1 MTAKNN
7 KARVGQQRKLKSP
20 HFFMRLLS
28 SRHIFIGV
36 LVCLTL
42 GINAVV
48 AYFNIGQLVRGN
60 RQLLETVSVV
70 SELENVAGLVK
81 DAESA
86 QRSFILTGNATYIDA
101 FADSRRELSG
111 SLNNLSQ
118 AATDSQQQAQI
129 PILKSAVASRL
140 EIAGRGISL
149 RQTKGMAAATD
160 WLETGAAERE
170 NRRIENI
177 ITEMRARENDLL
189 DARSTQAGEAAD
201 DATRTFWIETLVA
214 FLFLG
219 LISFLLGRAARQNR
233 ELERAYREI
242 QRAESMRDNL
252 TAMLVHDLRTPLTGL
267 LAPLQMLEAEMLGP
281 LDESQRE
288 VVQISNRSGQRLLG
302 MVNALLDVSKMEAG
316 EFAIHRQTVEIEPL
330 LTRVIQIARPME
342 DSDSA
347 QIVARCEQ
355 KTVEADPDLLERIL
369 INLVGNALK
378 FTPRD
383 GQITLSAEPTPN
395 KTHFAVSDNGP
406 GIAPEFQ
413 DKIFDKFGQ
422 VENRQKGAKF
432 STGLGLTF
440 CKLAVEAHGGTI
452 GVISEVGV
460 GSEFW
465 FEI

>member
-1 MTAKNN
+1 
-7 KARVGQQRKLKSP
+7 
-20 HFFMRLLS
+20 MRLLS
-28 SRHIFIGV
+28 SRHIFIGI

-48 AYFNIGQLVRGN
+48 AYFNIGQLIQGN

-86 QRSFILTGNATYIDA
+86 QRSFVLTGNPT
-101 FADSRRELSG
+101 FLDSFKKTRSELSG
-111 SLNNLSQ
+111 SLDNLAR
-118 AATDSQQQAQI
+118 AATDPQQQNHV

-140 EIAGRGISL
+140 EIAGRGITL
-149 RQTKGMAAATD
+149 RQTQGVSAATD
-160 WLETGAAERE
+160 LVETGAAARE
-170 NRRIENI
+170 NRRIDTI
-177 ITEMRARENDLL
+177 VTEMRAREGELL
-189 DARSTQAGEAAD
+189 DARSTQASEAAD

-219 LISFLLGRAARQNR
+219 LITFLLGRAARQNR
-233 ELERAYREI
+233 QLQRAYQDI
-242 QRAESMRDNL
+242 KRAESMRDNL

-267 LAPLQMLEAEMLGP
+267 LAPLQMLESQMLGP

-288 VVQISNRSGQRLLG
+288 VVHISHRSGQRLLG

-316 EFAIHRQTVEIEPL
+316 EFAIHRQTVEIAPL
-330 LTRVIQIARPME
+330 LKRVIQIARPLE
-342 DSDSA
+342 DGDGATISA
-347 QIVARCEQ
+347 FCHQQ
-355 KTVEADPDLLERIL
+355 TVEADPDLLERVL

-378 FTPRD
+378 FTPAD
-383 GQITLSAEPTPN
+383 GEITLEAKPMN
-395 KTHFAVSDNGP
+395 GKTRFCVTDNGS

-413 DKIFDKFGQ
+413 SKIFDKFGQ
-422 VENRQKGAKF
+422 VENRQQGAKF

-440 CKLAVEAHGGTI
+440 CKLAVEAHGGEI
-452 GVISEVGV
+452 GVNSEVGE

>member
-1 MTAKNN
+1 M
-7 KARVGQQRKLKSP
+7 
-20 HFFMRLLS
+20 
-28 SRHIFIGV
+28 
-36 LVCLTL
+36 CLTL
-42 GINAVV
+42 GINAIV
-48 AYFNIGQLVRGN
+48 AYFNIGQLIVGN
-60 RQLLETVSVV
+60 RQLVETVSVV
-70 SELENVAGLVK
+70 SELDNVDGLVK
-81 DAESA
+81 DAESS
-86 QRSFILTGNATYIDA
+86 QRSFVLTGNKNYLDA
-101 FADSRRELSG
+101 FKATRKQLSV
-111 SLNNLSQ
+111 SLKNLAAAVTEPQQ
-118 AATDSQQQAQI
+118 AARV

-140 EIAGRGISL
+140 GIAERGIEL
-149 RQTKGMAAATD
+149 RQNKGLTAATD
-160 WLETGAAERE
+160 LVESGAAARE

-177 ITEMRARENDLL
+177 VTEMRARENDLL
-189 DARSTQAGEAAD
+189 ESRSTEASQAAD
-201 DATRTFWIETLVA
+201 DATRTFWIETLVG

-233 ELERAYREI
+233 QLEGAYREI

-288 VVQISNRSGQRLLG
+288 VVHISHRSGQRLLG

-330 LTRVIQIARPME
+330 LTRVIQIARPLE
-342 DSDSA
+342 DGEGAVIS
-347 QIVARCEQ
+347 ARCEQ
-355 KTVEADPDLLERIL
+355 KTIEADPDLLERVL

-378 FTPRD
+378 FTPFD
-383 GQITLSAEPTPN
+383 GKITLDAQPANE
-395 KTHFAVSDNGP
+395 KTKFSVTDNGP

-422 VENRQKGAKF
+422 VENRQQGAKF

-452 GVISEVGV
+452 GVNSEVGV

>member
-1 MTAKNN
+1 
-7 KARVGQQRKLKSP
+7 
-20 HFFMRLLS
+20 MRLLS
-28 SRHIFIGV
+28 SRHIFIGI

-42 GINAVV
+42 GLNAVV
-48 AYFNIGQLVRGN
+48 AYFNIGQLITGN

-86 QRSFILTGNATYIDA
+86 QRSFVLTGNASYLDA
-101 FADSRRELSG
+101 FKSSRRELSS
-111 SLNNLSQ
+111 SLDTLGR
-118 AATDSQQQAQI
+118 AATDGQQQARV
-129 PILKSAVASRL
+129 PILKSAVAARM
-140 EIAGRGISL
+140 EIAGRGITL
-149 RQTKGMAAATD
+149 RQTRGVAAATD
-160 WLETGAAERE
+160 LLETGAAARE
-170 NRRIENI
+170 NRRIEGI
-177 ITEMRARENDLL
+177 VTEMRARETELL
-189 DARSTQAGEAAD
+189 DTRSTQANEAAD

-219 LISFLLGRAARQNR
+219 LISFLLSRAARQNR
-233 ELERAYREI
+233 QLQSAYQEI
-242 QRAESMRDNL
+242 KRAEAMRDNL

-267 LAPLQMLEAEMLGP
+267 LAPLQMLESEMLGP

-288 VVQISNRSGQRLLG
+288 VVHISHRSGQRLLG

-316 EFAIHRQTVEIEPL
+316 EFIIHRQTIEVEPL
-330 LTRVIQIARPME
+330 LARVIQIARPLE
-342 DSDSA
+342 DGDGA
-347 QIVARCEQ
+347 IIIAHCHQ

-378 FTPRD
+378 FTPSD
-383 GQITLSAEPTPN
+383 GKITLEARPAQD
-395 KTHFAVSDNGP
+395 KTRFSVADNGP

-413 DKIFDKFGQ
+413 EKIFDKFGQ
-422 VENRQKGAKF
+422 VENRQNGAKF

-440 CKLAVEAHGGTI
+440 CKLAVEAHDGTI

-465 FEI
+465 LEI

>member
-1 MTAKNN
+1 
-7 KARVGQQRKLKSP
+7 
-20 HFFMRLLS
+20 MRLLS

-36 LVCLTL
+36 LVFLTL
-42 GINAVV
+42 GVNAIV

-60 RQLLETVSVV
+60 RQLSQTVNVISQ
-70 SELENVAGLVK
+70 LENVAGQVK
-81 DAESA
+81 DAESS
-86 QRSFILTGNATYIDA
+86 QRSFVLTGNSTFLESFKAART
-101 FADSRRELSG
+101 ELSF
-111 SLNNLSQ
+111 SLTSLG
-118 AATDSQQQAQI
+118 AATTDSQQI
-129 PILKSAVASRL
+129 TRVSVLKSAVASRL
-140 EIAGRGISL
+140 EIAQRGIAL
-149 RQTKGMAAATD
+149 RRNKGISAATD
-160 WLETGAAERE
+160 LVESGAAARE

-177 ITEMRARENDLL
+177 VAQMRARENELL
-189 DARSTQAGEAAD
+189 EARSTEADEAAA

-233 ELERAYREI
+233 QLNSAYQEI
-242 QRAESMRDNL
+242 KRAEAMRDNL

-267 LAPLQMLEAEMLGP
+267 LTPLQMLEAEMLGP

-316 EFAIHRQTVEIEPL
+316 EFNIHRQTVEIEPL
-330 LTRVIQIARPME
+330 LARVIQIARPLQ
-342 DSDSA
+342 DGDGA
-347 QIVARCEQ
+347 TILAHCHQ
-355 KTVEADPDLLERIL
+355 KTIEADPDLLERIL
-369 INLVGNALK
+369 INLLGNALK
-378 FTPRD
+378 FTPHD
-383 GQITLSAEPTPN
+383 GQIELSAEPKN
-395 KTHFAVSDNGP
+395 HKTRFAVADDGP

-413 DKIFDKFGQ
+413 SKIFDKFGQ
-422 VENRQKGAKF
+422 VENRQQGAKF

-440 CKLAVEAHGGTI
+440 CKLAVEAHGGEI

>member
-1 MTAKNN
+1 
-7 KARVGQQRKLKSP
+7 
-20 HFFMRLLS
+20 MRLLS

-42 GINAVV
+42 ALNAIL
-48 AYFNIGQLVRGN
+48 AYFNIGQLIRGN

-86 QRSFILTGNATYIDA
+86 QRSFVLTGNADYLLA
-101 FADSRRELSG
+101 FRKSRNQLSG
-111 SLNNLSQ
+111 SLANLSR
-118 AATDSQQQAQI
+118 AATDPQQQGQV
-129 PILKSAVASRL
+129 PVLESAVASRL
-140 EIAGRGISL
+140 DIAQQGIAL
-149 RQTKGMAAATD
+149 RQAQGVNAATE
-160 WLETGAAERE
+160 LLQTGAAERE
-170 NRRIENI
+170 NRRIDTI
-177 ITEMRARENDLL
+177 VSEMRTRENDLL
-189 DARSTQAGEAAD
+189 DARSTQAGEAAA
-201 DATRTFWIETLVA
+201 DATRNFWIETLVG

-233 ELERAYREI
+233 ELQSAYQEI
-242 QRAESMRDNL
+242 KRAESMRDNL

-267 LAPLQMLEAEMLGP
+267 LAPLQMLESEMLGP

-288 VVQISNRSGQRLLG
+288 VVHISNRSGHRLLG

-342 DSDSA
+342 DGEGATLIA
-347 QIVARCEQ
+347 QCHQ
-355 KTVEADPDLLERIL
+355 TTVEADPDLLERVL
-369 INLVGNALK
+369 INLLGNALK
-378 FTPRD
+378 FTPKGGEIALEARPSN
-383 GQITLSAEPTPN
+383 G
-395 KTHFAVSDNGP
+395 KTRFAVADSGP

-413 DKIFDKFGQ
+413 GKIFDKFGQ
-422 VENRQKGAKF
+422 VENRQQGAKF

-440 CKLAVEAHGGTI
+440 CKLAVEAHGGQI
-452 GVISEVGV
+452 GVDSEVGA

>member
-1 MTAKNN
+1 
-7 KARVGQQRKLKSP
+7 
-20 HFFMRLLS
+20 MRLLS
-28 SRHIFIGV
+28 SRHIFIGI

-86 QRSFILTGNATYIDA
+86 QRSFVLTGNATYL
-101 FADSRRELSG
+101 ADFTSSRRELSS
-111 SLNNLSQ
+111 SLDNLSKT
-118 AATDSQQQAQI
+118 ATDSQQQAQV

-140 EIAGRGISL
+140 EIAGHGISL
-149 RQTKGMAAATD
+149 RQTKGMAAATNL
-160 WLETGAAERE
+160 LESGAAERE
-170 NRRIENI
+170 NRRIETI
-177 ITEMRARENDLL
+177 VTAMRARESDLL
-189 DARSTQAGEAAD
+189 DARQAQAGEAAD

-233 ELERAYREI
+233 QLNSAYQEI
-242 QRAESMRDNL
+242 KRAESMRDNL

-267 LAPLQMLEAEMLGP
+267 LTPLQMLESEMLGP

-288 VVQISNRSGQRLLG
+288 VVHISNRSGQRLLG

-316 EFAIHRQTVEIEPL
+316 EFVIHRQTVEIEPL
-330 LTRVIQIARPME
+330 LRRVIQIARPLE
-342 DSDSA
+342 DGDGATLTS
-347 QIVARCEQ
+347 CCHQ
-355 KTVEADPDLLERIL
+355 KTVEADPDLLERVL

-378 FTPRD
+378 FTPAD
-383 GQITLSAEPTPN
+383 GQITLSAAPDKN
-395 KTHFAVSDNGP
+395 KTRFAVADDGP

-413 DKIFDKFGQ
+413 GKIFDKFGQ
-422 VENRQKGAKF
+422 VENRQQGAKF

-440 CKLAVEAHGGTI
+440 CKLAVEAHGGQI
-452 GVISEVGV
+452 GVNSEVGV

>member
-1 MTAKNN
+1 
-7 KARVGQQRKLKSP
+7 
-20 HFFMRLLS
+20 MRLLS
-28 SRHIFIGV
+28 SRHIFIGI

-42 GINAVV
+42 GLNAVV

-86 QRSFILTGNATYIDA
+86 QRSYVLTGDATYIGD
-101 FADSRRELSG
+101 FTNSRRELSA
-111 SLNNLSQ
+111 SLADLGK
-118 AATDSQQQAQI
+118 AAKDPQQQVQV
-129 PILKSAVASRL
+129 PVLKSAVASRL
-140 EIAGRGISL
+140 EIAGRGIAL
-149 RQTKGMAAATD
+149 RQTKGVAAATNL
-160 WLETGAAERE
+160 LETGAAERE
-170 NRRIENI
+170 NRRIENVVA
-177 ITEMRARENDLL
+177 TMRARESDLL
-189 DARSTQAGEAAD
+189 DARSTQAGEAAE
-201 DATRTFWIETLVA
+201 DATRTFWIETLVG

-233 ELERAYREI
+233 ELNHAFQEI
-242 QRAESMRDNL
+242 KRAESMRDNL

-267 LAPLQMLEAEMLGP
+267 LAPLQMLESEMLGP

-288 VVQISNRSGQRLLG
+288 VVHISNRSGQRLLG

-316 EFAIHRQTVEIEPL
+316 EFVIHRQTVEIEPL
-330 LTRVIQIARPME
+330 LKRVIQIARPME
-342 DSDSA
+342 DGDGA
-347 QIVARCEQ
+347 KLVAHCHQ

-378 FTPRD
+378 FTPD
-383 GQITLSAEPTPN
+383 NGEITLDARPAHH
-395 KTHFAVSDNGP
+395 KTRFAVGDNGP

-413 DKIFDKFGQ
+413 GKIFDKFGQ

-440 CKLAVEAHGGTI
+440 CKLAVEAHGGQI
-452 GVISEVGV
+452 GVDSEVGV

>member
-1 MTAKNN
+1 
-7 KARVGQQRKLKSP
+7 
-20 HFFMRLLS
+20 MRLLS
-28 SRHIFIGV
+28 SRHIFIGM

-42 GINAVV
+42 ALNAVV
-48 AYFNIGQLVRGN
+48 AYFNISQLIRGN

-86 QRSFILTGNATYIDA
+86 QRSFVLTGNADYLNA
-101 FADSRRELSG
+101 FQSSRNQISG
-111 SLNNLSQ
+111 SLDDLSR
-118 AATDSQQQAQI
+118 AATDAQQQGQV

-140 EIAGRGISL
+140 DIAQQGIAL
-149 RQTKGMAAATD
+149 RQSKGQNAATD
-160 WLETGAAERE
+160 LLETGAAQRE
-170 NRRIENI
+170 NRRIETI
-177 ITEMRARENDLL
+177 IETMRARESDLL

-201 DATRTFWIETLVA
+201 DATRAFYIETLVG

-219 LISFLLGRAARQNR
+219 LISWLLGRAARQNR
-233 ELERAYREI
+233 ELQTAYQEI
-242 QRAESMRDNL
+242 KRAESMRDNL

-267 LAPLQMLEAEMLGP
+267 LAPLQMLESEMLGP

-288 VVQISNRSGQRLLG
+288 VVHISNRSGHRLLG

-316 EFAIHRQTVEIEPL
+316 EFVIHRQTVEIEPL
-330 LTRVIQIARPME
+330 LKRVIQIAQPMQ
-342 DSDSA
+342 DGDSA
-347 QIVARCEQ
+347 TISASWTQ
-355 KTVEADPDLLERIL
+355 KTVEADPDLLERVL

-378 FTPRD
+378 FTPAHGEIALKERPA
-383 GQITLSAEPTPN
+383 GS
-395 KTHFAVSDNGP
+395 KTRFCVSDNGP

-422 VENRQKGAKF
+422 VENRQQGAKF

-440 CKLAVEAHGGTI
+440 CKLAVEAHGGEI
-452 GVISEVGV
+452 GVESEVGK

-465 FEI
+465 LEI

>member
-1 MTAKNN
+1 
-7 KARVGQQRKLKSP
+7 
-20 HFFMRLLS
+20 MRLLS
-28 SRHIFIGV
+28 SRHIFIGI

-42 GINAVV
+42 ALNAIV
-48 AYFNIGQLVRGN
+48 AYLNIGQLIVGN

-86 QRSFILTGNATYIDA
+86 QRSFVLTGNATYLQT
-101 FADSRRELSG
+101 FKNTRSELSI
-111 SLNNLSQ
+111 SLNNLAR
-118 AATDSQQQAQI
+118 AATDPQQQKRV

-140 EIAGRGISL
+140 EIAQRGITL
-149 RQTKGMAAATD
+149 RQNKGVAAATD
-160 WLETGAAERE
+160 LVETGAAARE
-170 NRRIENI
+170 NRRIEKVVV
-177 ITEMRARENDLL
+177 EMRARETDLL
-189 DARSTQAGEAAD
+189 DARSTQANEAAV

-233 ELERAYREI
+233 ELQSAYQEI
-242 QRAESMRDNL
+242 KRAESMRDNL

-316 EFAIHRQTVEIEPL
+316 EFVIHRQTIEIEPL
-330 LTRVIQIARPME
+330 LKRVIQIARPIE
-342 DSDSA
+342 DGEGATISASSD
-347 QIVARCEQ
+347 Q
-355 KTVEADPDLLERIL
+355 KTVEADPDVLERVL

-378 FTPRD
+378 FTPSD
-383 GQITLSAEPTPN
+383 GEITLAAQPKN
-395 KTHFAVSDNGP
+395 DKTRFSVTDDGP

-413 DKIFDKFGQ
+413 EKIFDKFGQ
-422 VENRQKGAKF
+422 VENRQQGGKF

-452 GVISEVGV
+452 GVNSEVGE

-465 FEI
+465 LEI

>member
-1 MTAKNN
+1 
-7 KARVGQQRKLKSP
+7 
-20 HFFMRLLS
+20 MRLLS

-48 AYFNIGQLVRGN
+48 AYFNIGQLIVGN
-60 RQLLETVSVV
+60 RQLVQTVSVV

-86 QRSFILTGNATYIDA
+86 QRSFVLTGDATYLESFKKARI
-101 FADSRRELSG
+101 SLSS
-111 SLNNLSQ
+111 SLDNLTK
-118 AATDSQQQAQI
+118 AATDPQQI
-129 PILKSAVASRL
+129 KLVPILKSAVAARL
-140 EIAGRGISL
+140 EIAERGVAL
-149 RQTKGMAAATD
+149 RQNNGVEAATD
-160 WLETGAAERE
+160 LVATGAAERE
-170 NRRIENI
+170 NRRIERI
-177 ITEMRARENDLL
+177 VGEMRARENDLL
-189 DARSTQAGEAAD
+189 ESRSTDASQAAD
-201 DATRTFWIETLVA
+201 DATRTFWIETLVG

-233 ELERAYREI
+233 QLESAYREI

-288 VVQISNRSGQRLLG
+288 VVHISHRSGQRLLG

-316 EFAIHRQTVEIEPL
+316 EFTIHRQTVEIEPL
-330 LTRVIQIARPME
+330 LARVIQIARPLE
-342 DSDSA
+342 DGESA
-347 QIVARCEQ
+347 SIIAHCHQ
-355 KTVEADPDLLERIL
+355 KTVEADPDLLERVL

-378 FTPRD
+378 FTPQG
-383 GQITLSAEPTPN
+383 GQITLSASPAQA
-395 KTHFAVSDNGP
+395 KTRFSVEDTGP

-413 DKIFDKFGQ
+413 SKIFEKFGQ
-422 VENRQKGAKF
+422 VENRQQGAKF

-452 GVISEVGV
+452 GVISEVGQ

-465 FEI
+465 LEI

>member
-1 MTAKNN
+1 M
-7 KARVGQQRKLKSP
+7 
-20 HFFMRLLS
+20 
-28 SRHIFIGV
+28 
-36 LVCLTL
+36 CLTL
-42 GINAVV
+42 GLNAVV
-48 AYFNIGQLVRGN
+48 AYFNIEQLIAGN
-60 RQLLETVSVV
+60 RELSQTVSVV

-86 QRSFILTGNATYIDA
+86 QRSYVLTGNASYLDFFKTA
-101 FADSRRELSG
+101 RESLSV
-111 SLNNLSQ
+111 SLGNLSV
-118 AATDSQQQAQI
+118 AATDSQQKSRV

-140 EIAGRGISL
+140 KIAEHGISL
-149 RQTKGMAAATD
+149 RKTKGLTAATD
-160 WLETGAAERE
+160 LVESGAAERE
-170 NRRIENI
+170 NRRIETI
-177 ITEMRARENDLL
+177 VTDMRSRENELL
-189 DARSTQAGEAAD
+189 ESRSTNANQAAD
-201 DATRTFWIETLVA
+201 DARRTFWIETLVG

-219 LISFLLGRAARQNR
+219 LITFLLGRAARQNR
-233 ELERAYREI
+233 ELEGAYREI

-288 VVQISNRSGQRLLG
+288 VVHISHRSGQRLLG

-316 EFAIHRQTVEIEPL
+316 EFTIHRQTVEIKPL

-347 QIVARCEQ
+347 QIIARCEQ

-383 GQITLSAEPTPN
+383 GEITLSAEPTPN
-395 KTHFAVSDNGP
+395 KTYFAVRDNGP

-440 CKLAVEAHGGTI
+440 CKLAVEAHGGII
-452 GVISEVGV
+452 GVNSEVGV